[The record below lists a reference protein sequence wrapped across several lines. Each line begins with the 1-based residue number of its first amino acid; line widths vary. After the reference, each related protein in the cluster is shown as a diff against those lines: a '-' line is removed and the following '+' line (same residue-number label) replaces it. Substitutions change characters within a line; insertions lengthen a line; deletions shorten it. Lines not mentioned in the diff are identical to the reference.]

1 MKKKILLII
10 FIIIVVIG
18 SFIIGRQVGL
28 NTEDDKTQTVTRE
41 ETVSNHDIK
50 KTLSATGTVSAKT
63 TEKITLSTTK
73 YFEAMCVEEDE
84 TVKAGENILQ
94 YTNGTYLVAPYDC
107 VIISLNVPETENKC
121 TSSNY
126 IEISNLD
133 TLTTTI
139 SINENEIN
147 EVAVG
152 QEVEI

>member
-63 TEKITLSTTK
+63 TEKITLATTK
-73 YFEAMCVEEDE
+73 YFKAMCVEEDD
-84 TVKAGENILQ
+84 TVKTGENILQ

-107 VIISLNVPETENKC
+107 VIISLNLPETENVLRL
-121 TSSNY
+121 
-126 IEISNLD
+126 II
-133 TLTTTI
+133 
-139 SINENEIN
+139 
-147 EVAVG
+147 
-152 QEVEI
+152 